1 MSTHDPWLEHMERQ
15 KGVCDPLDMDEPDAD
30 EPTQIE
36 RLSRPKCDVIGP
48 RERLEQLCSSAMSV
62 YHISLC
68 CRIKER
74 IGHGEPLDVLLRD
87 EWARR
92 RFKLVPRQL

>member
-1 MSTHDPWLEHMERQ
+1 MSIYDPWLEHMERQ

-30 EPTQIE
+30 EPTQSE
-36 RLSRPKCDVIGP
+36 RLSRPKYAILTP
-48 RERLEQLCSSAMSV
+48 AERLEQLCASAMSV

-68 CRIKER
+68 SRIEER
-74 IGHGEPLDVLLRD
+74 IGPGEPLETLLRD

-92 RFKLVPRQL
+92 RFKLAPRQL